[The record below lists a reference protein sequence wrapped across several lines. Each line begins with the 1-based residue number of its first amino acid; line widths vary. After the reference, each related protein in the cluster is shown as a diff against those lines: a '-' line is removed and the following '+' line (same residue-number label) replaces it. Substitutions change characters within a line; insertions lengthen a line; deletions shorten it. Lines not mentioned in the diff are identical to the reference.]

1 MTAPPI
7 LRLLYGEQ
15 RVAAARLIHI
25 RRFLAAIYSML
36 STSRCFAVAIGQAR
50 AQARL
55 DGMTIAALRH
65 LPTDEFNV
73 ARRKLAA
80 ALSH

>member
-1 MTAPPI
+1 MAPQI
-7 LRLLYGEQ
+7 LPRLFGEQ
-15 RVAAARLIHI
+15 RVAAARLIRI

-36 STSRCFAVAIGQAR
+36 STPRCFAVAIGQVR

-55 DGMTIAALRH
+55 DGMTIVPIRH
-65 LPTDEFNV
+65 WPTDELNV